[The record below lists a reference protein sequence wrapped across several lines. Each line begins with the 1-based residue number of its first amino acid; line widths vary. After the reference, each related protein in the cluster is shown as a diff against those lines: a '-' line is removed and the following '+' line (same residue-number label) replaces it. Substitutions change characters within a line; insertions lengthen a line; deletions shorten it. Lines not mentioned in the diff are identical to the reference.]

1 MYCIVLALATF
12 RQRLVCKP
20 RLKGVLSHD
29 PAVWSGLS
37 IQKPSMSSPHSP
49 PDLGIGGVVY
59 KYVARRQKLYPVI
72 TTYSSEPF
80 ADHGSPVRQTTS
92 QKSNWPLSITSAE
105 LPVSV
110 SRQFFLLPTHPSLP
124 GSGASLGARSFPEI
138 RGKWGHLSAPF
149 EFWGRTSPGQV
160 VVIRLFFFYH
170 HYYNSSFSRSCVPN
184 GPDIDLVTALQTY
197 KYTQHAGQKCHDGLL
212 VTTCPTNASAHHLTH
227 YTSEEKAIARMQCTV
242 QLLLTSS
249 LQ

>member
-12 RQRLVCKP
+12 RQRLVCNP

-59 KYVARRQKLYPVI
+59 KYVARGQKLYPVI
-72 TTYSSEPF
+72 TSSSEPF

-160 VVIRLFFFYH
+160 VVIRLFFFFPITITIIRPSPVASFRMVQILILSR
-170 HYYNSSFSRSCVPN
+170 HYKRTSTLNTRAEN
-184 GPDIDLVTALQTY
+184 ATTAY
-197 KYTQHAGQKCHDGLL
+197 
-212 VTTCPTNASAHHLTH
+212 
-227 YTSEEKAIARMQCTV
+227 
-242 QLLLTSS
+242 
-249 LQ
+249 